1 MQNLIANIIGN
12 RAFDRRTQTVVA
24 VAMTVAL
31 TATLATAGQAQP
43 KRAPHHTFQRSVWA
57 VRWSQQHPAQAAAY
71 QHSLRTRYTRPS
83 YSRYAAKPRKT
94 WRRYGAPKGQP
105 IIAQQAPLSLVPAAP
120 AVPVR
125 IAATFPLP
133 ATLKILPSSPVVKA
147 AAPIDRTQDVTLDF
161 VGADINDVLKA
172 LALQTHSNIVSGT
185 DVKGSVTVSLTH
197 VTLEEALELITKLS
211 GYLYAK
217 VGRTYVIGSPASIA
231 TLTAG
236 STSTVPPATA
246 VVTFSYS
253 DPNALLTTI
262 KDRYPNV
269 KISAGRVNGTLGG
282 GVLVITGPES
292 DVEAAK
298 QLVADAEGGLSRSV
312 DSSHTEVY
320 DIKYASADDLVS
332 VLNRLIPNLIVTPAP
347 SRNFTLTAPNTADS
361 VTTSSQ
367 ATFGAPPAGAAPGA
381 APDPS
386 GGAQA
391 ATKVAV
397 KATTH
402 ALLLT
407 GSDSD
412 IARAKTLIAQ
422 VDTQPKQITYEAK
435 ITEVQ
440 LTNEKDFGLGWDF
453 SGASTTIGE
462 LGGALNGTSSPS
474 AYPGNILKF
483 GTIGR
488 SALSN
493 IATVKLDAKI
503 KSGDVKLLSNPN
515 IAAIDGEQAAVF
527 IGDTVRY
534 ISSITQTSTGQ
545 TVTTDSVNIGIKLF
559 VTGKV
564 NNDGYVTLNIH
575 PEVSTI
581 SGYLAV
587 PGGGSLPQISNRE
600 ATTTIRVKD
609 GETIA
614 IGGLIGETD
623 IKNIQKVPILGDLP
637 FFGQLFRDTQHTHN
651 RNELVIFVKVGVQ
664 KETV

>member
-1 MQNLIANIIGN
+1 
-12 RAFDRRTQTVVA
+12 
-24 VAMTVAL
+24 
-31 TATLATAGQAQP
+31 
-43 KRAPHHTFQRSVWA
+43 
-57 VRWSQQHPAQAAAY
+57 
-71 QHSLRTRYTRPS
+71 
-83 YSRYAAKPRKT
+83 
-94 WRRYGAPKGQP
+94 
-105 IIAQQAPLSLVPAAP
+105 
-120 AVPVR
+120 
-125 IAATFPLP
+125 
-133 ATLKILPSSPVVKA
+133 
-147 AAPIDRTQDVTLDF
+147 
-161 VGADINDVLKA
+161 
-172 LALQTHSNIVSGT
+172 
-185 DVKGSVTVSLTH
+185 
-197 VTLEEALELITKLS
+197 
-211 GYLYAK
+211 
-217 VGRTYVIGSPASIA
+217 
-231 TLTAG
+231 
-236 STSTVPPATA
+236 
-246 VVTFSYS
+246 
-253 DPNALLTTI
+253 
-262 KDRYPNV
+262 
-269 KISAGRVNGTLGG
+269 
-282 GVLVITGPES
+282 
-292 DVEAAK
+292 
-298 QLVADAEGGLSRSV
+298 
-312 DSSHTEVY
+312 
-320 DIKYASADDLVS
+320 
-332 VLNRLIPNLIVTPAP
+332 
-347 SRNFTLTAPNTADS
+347 
-361 VTTSSQ
+361 
-367 ATFGAPPAGAAPGA
+367 AAPGA
-381 APDPS
+381 GAPDPS
-386 GGAQA
+386 GGAQTS
-391 ATKVAV
+391 TKVAV